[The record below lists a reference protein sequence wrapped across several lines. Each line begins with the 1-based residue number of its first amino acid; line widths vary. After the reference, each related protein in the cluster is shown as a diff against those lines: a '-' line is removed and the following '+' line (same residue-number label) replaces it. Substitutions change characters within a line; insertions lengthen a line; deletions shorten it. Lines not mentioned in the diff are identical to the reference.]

1 MKRFLFCLLISLV
14 CSCSKIEESDIPYA
28 PVYLELDLRFG
39 DKDLVGIYNHKSIT
53 KARTAGEKTGFSG
66 VLVVCGIDNY
76 GNAAYY
82 AFDLSPRSQK
92 EYHHRSRQCRKSD
105 LPGMRN

>member
-14 CSCSKIEESDIPYA
+14 CSCSKFEESDIPYA

-53 KARTAGEKTGFSG
+53 KARTA
-66 VLVVCGIDNY
+66 
-76 GNAAYY
+76 
-82 AFDLSPRSQK
+82 
-92 EYHHRSRQCRKSD
+92 
-105 LPGMRN
+105 

>member
-53 KARTAGEKTGFSG
+53 KARTAGEKDGLFP
-66 VLVVCGIDNY
+66 VFWL
-76 GNAAYY
+76 Y
-82 AFDLSPRSQK
+82 AESTIT
-92 EYHHRSRQCRKSD
+92 E
-105 LPGMRN
+105 MRPTMHLICAVPTKPKRISS